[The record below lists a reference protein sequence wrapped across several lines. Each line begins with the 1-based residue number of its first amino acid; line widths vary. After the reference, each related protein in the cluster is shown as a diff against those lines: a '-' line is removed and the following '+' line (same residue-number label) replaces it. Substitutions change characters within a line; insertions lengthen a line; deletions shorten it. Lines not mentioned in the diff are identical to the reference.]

1 MEVLKN
7 PKFQLIA
14 GISVIVIVTT
24 VIIVICVKAMDNTVK
39 TGNTTVLDIN
49 FEKEMKKM
57 L

>member
-7 PKFQLIA
+7 PKFQLIV
-14 GISVIVIVTT
+14 GISVILIVFT

-39 TGNTTVLDIN
+39 TGNTEVFNIN